1 MYLKNLQQNDI
12 FVPSQMT
19 ALESLIHMP
28 SRRGLENVII
38 SNGKVVNVVSN
49 SYGHI
54 PNELFFKKAE
64 TMLEDADLKFHKRS
78 INRNDRSFITDFII
92 EDTNQFKVKND
103 DDLILPML
111 RFKNSYDG
119 SEKTSGHFGFYRK
132 VCSNGLHVSQAE
144 IAFSIKHNRNNTELI
159 MPKLNRLFE
168 KFLDNE
174 FYTIIHK
181 FNSMKDIKIIDTEA
195 FVKSVLERDKLF
207 RYECSDKNDNL
218 SKKSREII
226 EVLYYEAMLLNEEPN
241 LWLGYNAFNAV
252 LHRTLKKSFSQQEKW
267 DKTLF
272 NTIYEMSS

>member
-1 MYLKNLQQNDI
+1 MYLKNLQQDDI
-12 FVPSQMT
+12 FVPSEMT
-19 ALESLIHMP
+19 ALESLIQMP

-159 MPKLNRLFE
+159 MPRLNRLFE

-207 RYECSDKNDNL
+207 RYECSDKNDNP
-218 SKKSREII
+218 SKKSREVI
-226 EVLYYEAMLLNEEPN
+226 EVLNYEAMLLNEEPN

-272 NTIYEMSS
+272 NTIYEMSL